1 MRAASACA
9 NRLNRIIGVVKMKF
23 LLIDDETEI
32 CFLIRKVLER
42 IGIHC
47 DMAHSLAHGREHL
60 GRGTYHA
67 VFLDVHLPDGK
78 GYELVPEIRQSQPGA
93 HVIAMSAVDNE
104 RAHAEGSGVDYF
116 LPKPFDKS
124 SILGGLR
131 ALRIIA

>member
-1 MRAASACA
+1 
-9 NRLNRIIGVVKMKF
+9 MKF
-23 LLIDDETEI
+23 LLIDDEKEI

-60 GRGTYHA
+60 ANGNYHA

-78 GYELVPEIRQSQPGA
+78 GYQLVPEIRRSQPGA
-93 HVIAMSAVDNE
+93 HVIAMSAVDHE
-104 RAHAEGSGVDYF
+104 QAHALERGADFF

-124 SILGGLR
+124 SILGGLQ
-131 ALRIIA
+131 ALGIIA